1 MKTQP
6 EARGLGKQ
14 KPLIFQLVG
23 YSNSGKTTFMTKLV
37 ECLSLENKK
46 VVTLKHHGHGG
57 QPEVIAKKD
66 SSQHINAGAL
76 ASLVEGEGRIVLQS
90 DRLAWPLSEQLELL
104 SFFQPDFIFI
114 EGYKNEDYPKVILV
128 KNSEDCELLD
138 TLTNL
143 VAVFYWDEAYETL
156 LRRNNELPLFHL
168 SDQAGLKWLMDYL
181 INKQSNC

>member
-14 KPLIFQLVG
+14 EPLIFQLVG

-57 QPEVIAKKD
+57 QPAVIAKKD

-90 DRLAWPLSEQLELL
+90 DRPAWPLSEQIELV
-104 SFFQPDFIFI
+104 SFFQPEFIII
-114 EGYKNEDYPKVILV
+114 EGYKNEDYPKVVLV
-128 KNSEDCELLD
+128 KNSGDCELLD

-143 VAVFYWDEAYETL
+143 VAVYYWDDAFSTVSK
-156 LRRNNELPLFHL
+156 NSELPNFHVN
-168 SDQAGLKWLMDYL
+168 DQAGLKWLKEYL